1 MTHSF
6 TEAKGTVYFHYQLL
20 ADFNTVHEL
29 GVKMLGELNR

>member
-6 TEAKGTVYFHYQLL
+6 VEAGGTIFFHVQLP

-29 GVKMLGELNR
+29 GVKMLEELRC